1 MTQTGPVAARYD
13 LRVRRGHS
21 QTGRDPAGGRDSAV
35 AYLDDD
41 ALIAAGFRSLGAN
54 VRISDKASIY
64 DADRI
69 SIGDNTRID
78 DFCVLS
84 GTITIGRNV
93 HIAVFCN
100 LAGGRAGITVC
111 DFAGISYGSHLV
123 AQSDDYSGATMTGPT
138 VPAEF
143 KHETSEPIY
152 IGRHT
157 ILGTNTVVLPGVTV
171 PDGVSAG
178 AHTLFT
184 KSVEPWSVY
193 VGSPAHRVKARE
205 QGLLEMERNYLR
217 GESN

>member
-1 MTQTGPVAARYD
+1 M
-13 LRVRRGHS
+13 
-21 QTGRDPAGGRDSAV
+21 
-35 AYLDDD
+35 AYLDDA
-41 ALIAAGFRSLGAN
+41 ALAAMGFRSLGTN
-54 VRISDKASIY
+54 VHVSDKASIY
-64 DADRI
+64 DAARI

-111 DFAGISYGSHLV
+111 DFAGISYGSNLV
-123 AQSDDYSGATMTGPT
+123 AQSDDYSGGAMTGPT
-138 VPAEF
+138 IPAEF
-143 KHETSEPIY
+143 KRETSEPIF

-157 ILGTNTVVLPGVTV
+157 ILGTHTIVLPGVTI

-178 AHTLFT
+178 AGTLFT

-193 VGSPAHRVKARE
+193 VGSPARRIKARSQE
-205 QGLLEMERNYLR
+205 LLEMERAYLT
-217 GESN
+217 GESH